1 MKTENKKNNNIPIP
15 EGWKMRTLGGLP
27 YNVNNKI
34 LSQADNIEGWKT
46 KMLGEVITLNTG
58 KLDSNRAENNGSFP
72 FFTCAPNPLKINS
85 YAFNCDAILLAG
97 NNANGIFHINRYNGK
112 FNAYQRTYV
121 ITTANQNIDIDFLYY
136 SLQLYLNYLKDI
148 SQGSATK
155 FLTVKILKDIKIDIP
170 IDIKEQK
177 QIAKI
182 LSSLDDKIEL
192 LREQNK
198 TLEAIAQA
206 IYKQWFVD
214 FEFPI
219 EDETSKL
226 LSLKR
231 GEPEGRG
238 GFDNILQLKGYKSSG
253 GKMVKSELGEIP
265 EGWRIGVLN
274 DLCEKLESGGTP
286 PTSNEEYWNG
296 EINWFSTKELQDNF
310 IFESKKKITKKGL
323 ENSSAKIYPKGSV
336 VMAIYA
342 APTVGHLGLLGV
354 DSTFNQAACGF
365 IADDKVASNEFI
377 YSFLLHSRNVFINLS
392 NGAAQQNLNV
402 GLVRNF
408 KLIISNNETMKKFN
422 VFSKPIFLK
431 ILNNFSQIQT
441 LSALRDSLLPKLMS
455 GKIRVPVKNEAE
467 TTTSAEGCHPS
478 LTGGELK
485 SENPQTEGE

>member
-198 TLEAIAQA
+198 TLEAMAQA
-206 IYKQWFVD
+206 IYKRWFVD
-214 FEFPI
+214 FEFPATEPKNSATI
-219 EDETSKL
+219 EDEQQPKADGVVFNT
-226 LSLKR
+226 
-231 GEPEGRG
+231 
-238 GFDNILQLKGYKSSG
+238 LQLKGYKSSG
-253 GKMVKSELGEIP
+253 GKMVESKLGEIP
-265 EGWRIGVLN
+265 EGWRIKQITELFDFIKGVEPGSSN
-274 DLCEKLESGGTP
+274 YVKHKIADNYIPFYRVQNISGNNNMPDIFIEKSL
-286 PTSNEEYWNG
+286 SN
-296 EINWFSTKELQDNF
+296 KK
-310 IFESKKKITKKGL
+310 IFEESDILVSLDGTIGRVFIGGSGSYSSGIRKVISKNNVIGQCLIYCFLKSDYFQNGLILFSSGETTIKHAGKTL
-323 ENSSAKIYPKGSV
+323 EN
-336 VMAIYA
+336 
-342 APTVGHLGLLGV
+342 L
-354 DSTFNQAACGF
+354 Q
-365 IADDKVASNEFI
+365 IAYKQDIFEQFTKNTNPIFEKMI
-377 YSFLLHSRNVFINLS
+377 INL
-392 NGAAQQNLNV
+392 Q
-402 GLVRNF
+402 
-408 KLIISNNETMKKFN
+408 
-422 VFSKPIFLK
+422 
-431 ILNNFSQIQT
+431 QIQT

-467 TTTSAEGCHPS
+467 TTPAAEGCHPS
-478 LTGGELK
+478 FLRRGAERLKGE
-485 SENPQTEGE
+485 E

>member
-1 MKTENKKNNNIPIP
+1 MPKIDIP
-15 EGWKMRTLGGLP
+15 EGWTVTRLGGLQ

-46 KMLGEVITLNTG
+46 KMLGELITLNTG

-265 EGWRIGVLN
+265 EGWKVIKINELFDFIKGVEPGSAN
-274 DLCEKLESGGTP
+274 YFKYKISDYYIPFYRVQNISDN
-286 PTSNEEYWNG
+286 SNV
-296 EINWFSTKELQDNF
+296 
-310 IFESKKKITKKGL
+310 
-323 ENSSAKIYPKGSV
+323 P
-336 VMAIYA
+336 
-342 APTVGHLGLLGV
+342 
-354 DSTFNQAACGF
+354 
-365 IADDKVASNEFI
+365 
-377 YSFLLHSRNVFINLS
+377 NVFIEKSLS
-392 NGAAQQNLNV
+392 NNKLFDKKDILVSLDGTIGKVFIGGQGSYSSGIRKVISKNNV
-402 GLVRNF
+402 IGQC
-408 KLIISNNETMKKFN
+408 LIYC
-422 VFSKPIFLK
+422 FLK
-431 ILNNFSQIQT
+431 SDYFQNGLILFSSGETTIKHAGKTLENLQIVYKHDIFEQFTKNTNSIFEKMIINLQQIQT
-441 LSALRDSLLPKLMS
+441 LSDLRDSLLPKLMS

-467 TTTSAEGCHPS
+467 TTLSDGARHSS
-478 LTGGELK
+478 LTEEGPK
-485 SENPQTEGE
+485 SENPQT